1 MGGEMK
7 SSKEEKVLISTLT
20 AERLLEAS
28 ERLVREDEYAPLQ
41 VSVFNASP
49 IMNPTGHP
57 GFYIFDLA
65 GLKAKLAECE
75 RYLAGGI
82 EMLRQLWK
90 AIEHSEKVRGKDPER
105 TIESIDN
112 MQDEKI
118 AETVI
123 YTQVRYKEV
132 KKLRKQVSE
141 IESKQATIEHNKR
154 LYQGAVKRARQG
166 KNGVMEISQV
176 DGMPVG
182 EDGMITKLNMHI
194 DAYLEECRVRRNKH
208 AA

>member
-1 MGGEMK
+1 MK
-7 SSKEEKVLISTLT
+7 SSREEKILISNLP
-20 AERLLEAS
+20 AEKLLDAS
-28 ERLVREDEYAPLQ
+28 ARLVRDDEYAPLQ

-49 IMNPTGHP
+49 IMNPAGHP

-112 MQDEKI
+112 MRDEKI

-123 YTQVRYKEV
+123 HAQVRYKEV
-132 KKLRKQVSE
+132 RKLRKQVNE
-141 IESKQATIEHNKR
+141 IETKQATIEQNKR
-154 LYQGAVKRARQG
+154 LYVGAVKRARRG

-176 DGMPVG
+176 DGMEVDEKG
-182 EDGMITKLNMHI
+182 IITKLDMHV
-194 DAYLEECRVRRNKH
+194 DAYLEECRTRRNRNR